1 MSSFALVSDGK
12 VVATG
17 EDNTTLAALGAGAV
31 VALDAAASAA
41 VRAGLALELV
51 GGVPVES
58 LAAARVRAWERAKAA
73 RDAAE
78 FGGCETPSGRADT
91 SRDSIMRLNGAV
103 AAAQI
108 ALAAG
113 QPFSLD
119 WTLADNSV
127 VALDAPATIALG
139 LAAMAHIVACHER
152 GRELRAAIAGAADLA
167 ALAAIDVTAGWP

>member
-1 MSSFALVSDGK
+1 MYAVISAGT

-17 EDNTTLAALGAGAV
+17 TDQSVLAAFAPGGTV
-31 VALDAAASAA
+31 VALDAAAEAA
-41 VRAGLALELV
+41 ALAGFALEVVDGAVAGALAGVRA
-51 GGVPVES
+51 
-58 LAAARVRAWERAKAA
+58 RKWEAAKAA

-113 QPFSLD
+113 QPFSVD

-127 VALDAPATIALG
+127 VALDAPAMVALG
-139 LAAMAHIVACHER
+139 LAAMAHIVACHEH
-152 GRELRAAIAGAADLA
+152 GRALRLAIADAADLA
-167 ALAAIDVTAGWP
+167 ALAGIDVTAGWP

>member
-1 MSSFALVSDGK
+1 MSGFALVSDGQ

-17 EDNTTLAALGAGAV
+17 EDGATLAALGAGTV

-51 GGVPVES
+51 DGVPAQS
-58 LAAARVRAWERAKAA
+58 LDGARARLWDRAKAA

-91 SRDSIMRLNGAV
+91 GRDSIMRLNGAV
-103 AAAQI
+103 SAAQL

-113 QPFSLD
+113 QAFSVD
-119 WTLADNSV
+119 WTMADNSV
-127 VALDAPATIALG
+127 VTLDAPGAIALG
-139 LAAMAHIVACHER
+139 LAAMAHTVACHER